1 MTSAPVLAAIVVVFV
16 FGAGLQR
23 IAGLG
28 MGLVVAPILTLMLG
42 PVTGVT
48 LSNAGAVM
56 TTMLVLG
63 ALRRD
68 VDWPQF
74 RALAPLI
81 VLGSVLGAFAVR
93 ELSASW
99 LETLVG
105 VSILVALALTLAA
118 DGHIRLRGRAVAVT
132 AGTVG
137 GFMNA
142 TAGVAGPAMTIY
154 AVATRWEQRSFA
166 ATLQPIL
173 LTANLTALV
182 GKGLVGSVP
191 LADLL
196 VWPVWIAVGCAVPAG
211 VLAGGYLK
219 RWVDNRLARRTAVL
233 IAALGG
239 IVTLVRGLNAI

>member
-1 MTSAPVLAAIVVVFV
+1 MTSAPVLAAIVAVFV

-42 PVTGVT
+42 PATGVT
-48 LSNAGAVM
+48 LSNAGAVI

-68 VDWPQF
+68 VDWPEF

-81 VLGSVLGAFAVR
+81 VLGSVIGAFAVR

-99 LETLVG
+99 LETLIG

-118 DGHIRLRGRAVAVT
+118 DGHIRLRGRTVAVT

-173 LTANLTALV
+173 LTANLTALL

-191 LADLL
+191 VADLL
-196 VWPVWIAVGCAVPAG
+196 VWPVWVAIVAAVPTG
-211 VLAGGYLK
+211 VLVGGYVNK
-219 RWVDNRLARRTAVL
+219 WIDNRTARWTAIL
-233 IAALGG
+233 IAAVGG
-239 IVTLVRGLNAI
+239 VVTLVRGLSAI